1 MPPCFLPASMASQVA
16 QPRLPS
22 RPLPVINLARLS
34 KDPTTRALAIQ
45 DIARAC
51 REQGCFQVVNHGV
64 SKSVMKGALEA
75 ASEFFELSPEYKE
88 SFASTDIRRPIR
100 YDTSSRDGIS
110 KARSFLKHYANPLED
125 WVQYWPMYP
134 PSYRKKMGEYTVE
147 IQRVSMQLMDAIL
160 QGLGLSPLYMQ
171 EKLEKGV
178 QFLALNN
185 YPQFSHRGDKVGLA
199 AHSDYGFLTV
209 LLQSSPGLEVMP
221 HGDDAWTA
229 VPLIPGALHV
239 HVGDHLEVLSN
250 GQLKSLVHRAII
262 NPDEARISIASIH
275 GLSMDEKVHCA
286 EELVDEENPEMYRES
301 SFQDFLDFL
310 PSNINNYKRFVESL
324 KIDRA

>member
-1 MPPCFLPASMASQVA
+1 MPTGSASTYMAGQKKLPRVS
-16 QPRLPS
+16 P
-22 RPLPVINLARLS
+22 PLPVIDLGRLGSGDSAARVLV
-34 KDPTTRALAIQ
+34 IQ

-51 REQGCFQVVNHGV
+51 RERGCFQVVNHGI

-75 ASEFFELSPEYKE
+75 ASEFFELPAEHKE
-88 SFASTDIRRPIR
+88 KFAAVDIRRPVR

-125 WVQYWPMYP
+125 WIQYWPIYP
-134 PSYRKKMGEYTVE
+134 PTYRKKMGEYAVE
-147 IQRVSMQLMDAIL
+147 IQRVSVQIMDAIL
-160 QGLGLSPLYMQ
+160 QGLGLGPLYLH

-185 YPQFSHRGDKVGLA
+185 YPQFSHRGDKIGLA
-199 AHSDYGFLTV
+199 PHSDYGLLTIIM
-209 LLQSSPGLEVMP
+209 QSSPGLEVMN
-221 HGDDAWTA
+221 HDSTWTA
-229 VPLIPGALHV
+229 VPAIPGALHV

-250 GQLKSLVHRAII
+250 GRLKSLIHRATL
-262 NPDEARISIASIH
+262 NADEARISIASIH

-286 EELVDEENPEMYRES
+286 KELVNEQHPRMYRGS
-301 SFQDFLDFL
+301 SFRDFLDFL

-324 KIDRA
+324 RIDGA